1 MEKLRRSSVN
11 DTYEYAINNPGRW
24 FNVTDLSD
32 EIWIDIKDFE
42 GLYQVSSF
50 GRVRSLDRYVKMF
63 NRWGQQIL
71 VFKKG
76 VIIRP
81 CLTRG
86 YKVVLLS
93 DRSRQQKYYPKRVNR
108 LVAEA
113 FIPNPNN
120 LPQVNHKDENKLNNR
135 VDNLEWCTVEYNNNY
150 GTKNQRYEKTCGM
163 KVYQMTLDGKIINKF
178 NSIRGASRETGFDF
192 RNIQHCLKGIT
203 KTSYGYKW
211 KFESEVMSN
220 GENTDK

>member
-11 DTYEYAINNPGRW
+11 DTYEYAINNPDRW

-150 GTKNQRYEKTCGM
+150 GTKNQRYE
-163 KVYQMTLDGKIINKF
+163 
-178 NSIRGASRETGFDF
+178 
-192 RNIQHCLKGIT
+192 
-203 KTSYGYKW
+203 
-211 KFESEVMSN
+211 
-220 GENTDK
+220 